1 MKPYVHICVLH
12 LFLPSTH
19 PPKIYPSSLFY
30 LTTLRLSLS
39 SHLVSSFLDSVVINA
54 DQIAFVK
61 DGAIAEIGTHE
72 SLMAKKGYYH
82 GLMGIQ
88 MSGYDEAGMN
98 I

>member
-1 MKPYVHICVLH
+1 MIYPTS
-12 LFLPSTH
+12 LFLSCTPSH
-19 PPKIYPSSLFY
+19 DV
-30 LTTLRLSLS
+30 LTILILSLINC
-39 SHLVSSFLDSVVINA
+39 LVTVINA

>member
-1 MKPYVHICVLH
+1 MITY
-12 LFLPSTH
+12 H
-19 PPKIYPSSLFY
+19 PP
-30 LTTLRLSLS
+30 TLSPTLLSI
-39 SHLVSSFLDSVVINA
+39 DSAVINA